1 VSDLTSEII
10 SARQI
15 SKTFVTARG
24 TVKALEDIS
33 FSVGRGEFVTLV
45 GPSGCGKSTLLQILA
60 GLIPPSSGRVML
72 NDTRVKGPNPDQ
84 VCVVFQDP
92 WLLPWKTAVQ
102 NVEFPL
108 QLRGVKAAQRYQ
120 RAMEQLELVGL
131 AQAANRL
138 PHELSGGMRQRVSIA
153 RALVQNP
160 KVMLM
165 DEPFGALD
173 EQTRTRMG
181 HELLSIWERTR
192 QTIVFITHG
201 LTEAIYLADRIFV
214 MAAQPGRIIEHLQV
228 PLSRPRII
236 DMIGD
241 KSFGILRNKIWH
253 LIGEG
258 QH

>member
-1 VSDLTSEII
+1 MNKSAPEII
-10 SARQI
+10 GTRQV
-15 SKTFVTARG
+15 SKAFATARG
-24 TVKALEDIS
+24 AVKALEGIS
-33 FSVGRGEFVTLV
+33 FSVKRGEFVTIV

-60 GLIPPSSGRVML
+60 GLILPSSGQVVLGDRPV
-72 NDTRVKGPNPDQ
+72 NGPSPDR

-108 QLRGVKAAQRYQ
+108 QLRGVKATERHR

-131 AQAANRL
+131 THAANRL

-160 KVMLM
+160 EVMLM

-192 QTIVFITHG
+192 QTIVFVTHG

-214 MAAQPGRIIEHLQV
+214 MAAHPGRIIDHLQV
-228 PLSRPRII
+228 PLSRPRVV

-241 KSFGILRNKIWH
+241 ESFGTLRNKIWH

>member
-1 VSDLTSEII
+1 LTKASPEII
-10 SARQI
+10 SARQV
-15 SKTFVTARG
+15 SKAFVAARG
-24 TVKALEDIS
+24 TVKALEGIS
-33 FSVGRGEFVTLV
+33 FSVKRGEFVTIV

-60 GLIPPSSGRVML
+60 GLIPPSSGQVVL
-72 NDTRVKGPNPDQ
+72 GEKLVDGPNPDQ

-108 QLRGVKAAQRYQ
+108 QLRGVKAAERRQ
-120 RAMEQLELVGL
+120 RAMNQLELVGL
-131 AQAANRL
+131 VDAANRL

-160 KVMLM
+160 EVMLM

-192 QTIVFITHG
+192 QTIIFITHG

-214 MAAQPGRIIEHLQV
+214 MGAHPGRIIDHLQV
-228 PLSRPRII
+228 PLSRPRVI

-241 KSFGILRNKIWH
+241 ETFGTLRNKIWH

>member
-1 VSDLTSEII
+1 
-10 SARQI
+10 
-15 SKTFVTARG
+15 
-24 TVKALEDIS
+24 
-33 FSVGRGEFVTLV
+33 
-45 GPSGCGKSTLLQILA
+45 
-60 GLIPPSSGRVML
+60 
-72 NDTRVKGPNPDQ
+72 
-84 VCVVFQDP
+84 
-92 WLLPWKTAVQ
+92 
-102 NVEFPL
+102 
-108 QLRGVKAAQRYQ
+108 
-120 RAMEQLELVGL
+120 MEQLELVGL
-131 AQAANRL
+131 AHAASSL

-192 QTIVFITHG
+192 QTIIFITHG

-214 MAAQPGRIIEHLQV
+214 MATRPGRIIQHLQV
-228 PLSRPRII
+228 PLARPRVI

-241 KSFGILRNKIWH
+241 KSFGTLRNKIWH